1 MYCIEHL
8 RDFLMVLL
16 LLVDIFYDVNLYLE
30 FLSSQYSKLQNT
42 KMPNA

>member
-8 RDFLMVLL
+8 RGFLVVLL
-16 LLVDIFYDVNLYLE
+16 LLVGIFYDVNLYLE